1 MKKSALAIL
10 LLLSATLHAQPNIE
24 WQRCLGG
31 SGLDEAYCS
40 KQTSDGGFIIAGH
53 TRSNNGDVFGNHGGY
68 DAWLIKL
75 NPAGSV
81 EWKRCY
87 GGSGDEW
94 CHSVE
99 QTVDGGYIFAGLT
112 YSNNFDVSGNHGDSD
127 AWVVKVDSSGII
139 QWQKCLGGSQ
149 TEVAR
154 CVIQTEDGGYSVVC
168 RTNSTN
174 GEITVAKGGHDFWVV
189 KLDETGQIEWQ
200 KSYGGTW
207 DDNPHFIRQ
216 TTDGGYILT
225 GETFSI
231 NGDVQSDQHG
241 DGDYWVVKLSS
252 TGELE
257 WERALGGSFSD
268 IGQEVIQTSDG
279 GYMVLGHASS
289 GNWDMTIHYG
299 GFDIWLLKL
308 SPDGEIEW
316 QKTLGGSDQ
325 DRSGSVLELEEGG
338 FIVSGSTESTD
349 GDINNNAGWADFWLV
364 RLDNTGQIL
373 WERTFGGTLSEITR
387 SMNLCLDVGMLL
399 SGITFSNDGDVS
411 GNHGSSDI
419 WVVKLSPFSLSTTSI
434 HPSALNVSPNPSTG
448 RFIVNTG
455 AAPGTSIDLQIFDLS
470 GNTLHKKQL
479 EEGGEADL
487 GNLPSGN
494 YFLRAITP
502 DGTVYQGKVIKCN
515 QP

>member
-1 MKKSALAIL
+1 MKKSALPIL
-10 LLLSATLHAQPNIE
+10 FLLSAILQAQPNLE
-24 WQRCLGG
+24 RQRCLGG

-127 AWVVKVDSSGII
+127 AWIVKVDSSGNI
-139 QWQKCLGGSQ
+139 QWQKCLGGSNLDVAQCVQQ
-149 TEVAR
+149 TKE
-154 CVIQTEDGGYSVVC
+154 GGYVVIS
-168 RTNSTN
+168 RTNSLDGDVSDT
-174 GEITVAKGGHDFWVV
+174 KGSYDFWVV
-189 KLDETGQIEWQ
+189 KLSETGQIEWQ
-200 KSYGGTW
+200 KSLGGT
-207 DDNPHFIRQ
+207 DEDNPYFIRQ

-279 GYMVLGHASS
+279 GYLVLGHASS

-308 SPDGEIEW
+308 SPNGETEW
-316 QKTLGGSDQ
+316 QKTLGGTDQ
-325 DRSGSVLELEEGG
+325 DYSNAVIQTSDGG
-338 FIVSGSTESTD
+338 YLISGSTYSTD
-349 GDINNNAGWADFWLV
+349 VDVKNNDGVLDFWLV
-364 RLDNTGQIL
+364 KLNELGQIL
-373 WERTFGGTLSEITR
+373 WEDTYGGAMGEVSQA
-387 SMNLCLDVGMLL
+387 MNLCLDGGVLL

-419 WVVKLSPFSLSTTSI
+419 WVVKLSPISLSTTSI

-502 DGTVYQGKVIKCN
+502 DGTVYQGKLIKS
-515 QP
+515 Q